1 MRTGYLSGCCRRR
14 PAARLLGR
22 LRRPHPRPPSPPF
35 LHRRR
40 GRPFAGRRASSR
52 TAPFQIR
59 QLRSARQQYGPVAM
73 AAWLAVLGAGRLPGR
88 GRQGSALAALD
99 HDLEQL
105 LELEDAALEGDAA
118 LERRTSL
125 LEDCMAKAAE
135 MDAAFPY
142 HGSAHARVASDFI
155 AMVSALSDAEDLDAE
170 DVEILKAALACHVRR
185 RPAPAP
191 PPRTRATAQHPRRPS
206 RRRSIPASPPSTR
219 PALPPPQP
227 RPFLP
232 HRTSG
237 TRKR

>member
-1 MRTGYLSGCCRRR
+1 M
-14 PAARLLGR
+14 
-22 LRRPHPRPPSPPF
+22 
-35 LHRRR
+35 
-40 GRPFAGRRASSR
+40 
-52 TAPFQIR
+52 
-59 QLRSARQQYGPVAM
+59 QYGPVAM

-105 LELEDAALEGDAA
+105 LELEDAMLEGDAA
-118 LERRTSL
+118 LERRNTL
-125 LEDCMAKAAE
+125 VEDCMAKARE

-155 AMVSALSDAEDLDAE
+155 AKVSALAEDLDNE

-206 RRRSIPASPPSTR
+206 RRRSIPAPPPSTR
-219 PALPPPQP
+219 PALHPPQP

>member
-1 MRTGYLSGCCRRR
+1 M
-14 PAARLLGR
+14 
-22 LRRPHPRPPSPPF
+22 
-35 LHRRR
+35 
-40 GRPFAGRRASSR
+40 
-52 TAPFQIR
+52 
-59 QLRSARQQYGPVAM
+59 VV
-73 AAWLAVLGAGRLPGR
+73 WLAVLGAGRLPGR
-88 GRQGSALAALD
+88 GRQGSALAALG

-105 LELEDAALEGDAA
+105 LELEDVVLEADGA
-118 LERRTSL
+118 LERRNTL
-125 LEDCMAKAAE
+125 IQDCMAKARE

-142 HGSAHARVASDFI
+142 HGSAHAQVASDFI
-155 AMVSALSDAEDLDAE
+155 TKVSALADLDAE

-206 RRRSIPASPPSTR
+206 RRRSIPAPPPSTR